1 MQSYS
6 LLNVKKQFQFFCW
19 FHYVWDSAAA
29 AFLLSLRGMKY
40 LRPQKQPKLWNI
52 FWTQKQPKLW
62 NIFWTQKQPK
72 LPNGNKESWSRNYIC
87 ITFDFIA
94 IFNKKHSHNRGGR
107 LTSFMRCLLFSSN
120 IVKNIEVN
128 IFSKHHLNI
137 ASLGKK
143 CDVLQDVFRFQK
155 VHSDTIYRKFQRI
168 CCNFQFVFFQK
179 HC

>member
-1 MQSYS
+1 MFWQFPFLTLWMQSYS

-40 LRPQKQPKLWNI
+40 LRP
-52 FWTQKQPKLW
+52 QKQPKLW

-155 VHSDTIYRKFQRI
+155 VHSDTICRKFQRI
-168 CCNFQFVFFQK
+168 CYNFQFVFFQK